1 MSEEHATPLIGRGE
15 LVSALSALALLLL
28 MFLTAW
34 YGVDLLPSRFLAGA
48 GRETSETAWQGLT
61 IVRWVML
68 LTIFVA
74 LGSVVLHLT
83 QRSHGSQTE
92 TGALVA
98 ALGTVTFA
106 LLVYRVL
113 IALPTPNKVVDQK
126 LGAMLGL
133 LCAIGI
139 AVGGL
144 ASMREERIRA
154 GRLVQRSRRRLAS
167 DGGAR

>member
-1 MSEEHATPLIGRGE
+1 MSEQRRPPLLGRGE
-15 LVSALSALALLLL
+15 LMSALCALALLAL

-34 YGVDLLPSRFLAGA
+34 YGSDQLPSKFLAGA
-48 GRETSETAWQGLT
+48 GRATSETAWQALT

-68 LTIFVA
+68 LTVFVA

-83 QRSHGSQTE
+83 QRSHGNQTE

-98 ALGTVTFA
+98 ALGTLTFG

-133 LCAIGI
+133 LCALGI
-139 AVGGL
+139 AIGGL
-144 ASMREERIRA
+144 ESMREERIRS
-154 GRLVQRSRRRLAS
+154 GRLVQRSRGRLAS
-167 DGGAR
+167 DGPAR